1 MEPEVCWKGWNGRK
15 ERKGKE
21 GGKLNFLLYYSFL
34 QWSACWAFPS
44 RSAAKTGAGY
54 CSIIIE
60 SQICLLQFQEK
71 NTCYTFTGNERKVL
85 MAKAKYQDD

>member
-1 MEPEVCWKGWNGRK
+1 MEG
-15 ERKGKE
+15 KGKE
-21 GGKLNFLLYYSFL
+21 GGKLNFLLYSSFL
-34 QWSACWAFPS
+34 QWSACWAIPS

-71 NTCYTFTGNERKVL
+71 ILVIHLQEMKKNVL
-85 MAKAKYQDD
+85 VAKAKYQDD